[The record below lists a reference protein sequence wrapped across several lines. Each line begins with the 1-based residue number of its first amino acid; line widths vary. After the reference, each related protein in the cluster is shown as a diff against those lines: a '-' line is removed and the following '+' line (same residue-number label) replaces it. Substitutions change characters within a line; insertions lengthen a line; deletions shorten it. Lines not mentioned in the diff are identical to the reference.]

1 MTKMQTSSNASI
13 RLFLICFALVFYG
26 VGASFVESFVNYP
39 TWRLIGANE
48 FRAYHQALTPLV
60 IGYMVI
66 PMLIT
71 TLLTSFLLWFRPAP
85 IPQWAIWL
93 AVVLQLI
100 IWASTVAIQLPIQM
114 QLSRDGLSLPLING
128 LIFTNWWLR
137 KVPQIINALLFLW
150 LMSLL
155 LRVNPQRPRLEHAA
169 QELQDLRSGQ
179 LFSQTAGVIVK
190 AVIGEGDE
198 QLTGRRQALPQEG
211 AGQ

>member
-1 MTKMQTSSNASI
+1 MQASNKTSTW
-13 RLFLICFALVFYG
+13 LFLISFALVFYG

-48 FRAYHQALTPLV
+48 FRAYHQALSPLV

-71 TLLTSFLLWFRPAP
+71 TILTILLLWFRPAP

-93 AVVLQLI
+93 AVALQLI
-100 IWASTVAIQLPIQM
+100 IWASTAAIQLPIQM
-114 QLSRDGLSLPLING
+114 QLSRDGLSLPLINW
-128 LIFTNWWLR
+128 LIFPNWWLR

-155 LRVNPQRPRLEHAA
+155 LRVNSQRSAEA
-169 QELQDLRSGQ
+169 
-179 LFSQTAGVIVK
+179 
-190 AVIGEGDE
+190 
-198 QLTGRRQALPQEG
+198 
-211 AGQ
+211 

>member
-1 MTKMQTSSNASI
+1 MQTSNKTSI
-13 RLFLICFALVFYG
+13 WLFLISFALVFYG
-26 VGASFVESFVNYP
+26 MGASFVESFVNYP

-48 FRAYHQALTPLV
+48 FRAYHQALGPLV

-71 TLLTSFLLWFRPAP
+71 TLLTVLLLWFRPAP
-85 IPQWAIWL
+85 LPPWAIWL

-100 IWASTVAIQLPIQM
+100 IWVSTGAIQLPIQV
-114 QLSRDGLSLPLING
+114 QLSSDGLSLPLIER

-155 LRVNPQRPRLEHAA
+155 LRVHSK
-169 QELQDLRSGQ
+169 RS
-179 LFSQTAGVIVK
+179 AE
-190 AVIGEGDE
+190 A
-198 QLTGRRQALPQEG
+198 
-211 AGQ
+211 